1 MDHEQSRDELRTRQ
15 QQRQRHQQDQQHPY
29 RWLGRELPA
38 KQHQSKHN
46 PVSEATKVPQ
56 RGTDQ

>member
-15 QQRQRHQQDQQHPY
+15 HLRQRHQQDQQHPY
-29 RWLGRELPA
+29 LGPGRELPE

-56 RGTDQ
+56 RGADQ